1 MTAVDRVPDSVLL
14 AGRILVISVALLGL
28 QVQTARYAYGSVP
41 IPYTVV
47 LAPLLGIVVYFWTTS
62 TSETITA
69 LLGAAFLT
77 GVGTVAVLATPMFVQ
92 ELAVPQENVILM
104 GAVQEAIGYTALGG
118 ALLAAGAVVGTV
130 ARHSIDLE
138 LDRGR
143 SVVIAVVCLLV
154 GALLAGSIVVNL
166 SSSVDQS
173 DVEAEV
179 ESIESVEET
188 IEIRIGV
195 ENRLT
200 DELRIN
206 SGNLQLSDGGT
217 PVSVSGF
224 PGETI
229 SSGDRGTVTLQTSC
243 ADLEDGGLGD
253 ADDIRITGLL
263 YAESFNAYE
272 FRISVAE
279 TTVEDPC

>member
-1 MTAVDRVPDSVLL
+1 MTAVDRVPDSALL
-14 AGRILVISVALLGL
+14 AGRILVVSVALLGL
-28 QVQTARYAYGSVP
+28 QVQTARYAYGTVP

-47 LAPLLGIVVYFWTTS
+47 LAPLLGIVVYFWTAS

-77 GVGTVAVLATPMFVQ
+77 GVGTVVVLATPMFVQ

-118 ALLAAGAVVGTV
+118 ALLAAGAVVGTI

-154 GALLAGSIVVNL
+154 GALLAGSIVLNL
-166 SSSVDQS
+166 SSAVDQS
-173 DVEAEV
+173 GVEAEV
-179 ESIESVEET
+179 ESIDSTDGELDV
-188 IEIRIGV
+188 RIGV

-200 DELRIN
+200 DELRI
-206 SGNLQLSDGGT
+206 SSANLQLSDGGT

-229 SSGDRGTVTLQTSC
+229 SSGERDTVTLHTSC

-253 ADDIRITGLL
+253 AEQLRITGQL

-272 FRISVAE
+272 FQISVAD
-279 TTVEDPC
+279 TTVDGPC